1 MLRALDE
8 RIKEQ
13 TIQPKPIVMGN
24 MAKLEAQIDVEDAY
38 DRRKVLDPVPNS
50 SQMSTERSTNLSETR
65 TTARQTSSKQKLS
78 HTTMEHISPQSSTER
93 PSHIPLSNTVPVDKL
108 KQSSID
114 NVSTEDISEQATAA
128 HNRNDLDKS
137 EEELGTLIENNTPL
151 PETDNG
157 KDDQNSEKV
166 SPQYSRTHR
175 SSSIFTM
182 LSELSGDTGDF
193 DLIEESDMHMNCRVI
208 NTSNWIS
215 FYVRIRISF
224 NNDDCCNCV
233 QMKVINGSHAKN
245 QELVGT
251 LVLRSLMQYNV
262 RVQGLLD
269 GDDTWVDIVECSI
282 YLKHLPLTVPFD
294 TQRDSDATSKPYL
307 HLNRVTVQG

>member
-8 RIKEQ
+8 QIREQ
-13 TIQPKPIVMGN
+13 TIQPKP
-24 MAKLEAQIDVEDAY
+24 KLEAQIDVEDAY
-38 DRRKVLDPVPNS
+38 DRRKVLDPVPTA
-50 SQMSTERSTNLSETR
+50 SQVSTERSTNLSETR

-78 HTTMEHISPQSSTER
+78 HTTMEHILPQSPTETH
-93 PSHIPLSNTVPVDKL
+93 SHIPLSNRVPVDKQ

-128 HNRNDLDKS
+128 DNRNDLDKS
-137 EEELGTLIENNTPL
+137 EEELGTFMENNTPL
-151 PETDNG
+151 RETKTDNG
-157 KDDQNSEKV
+157 KDAQNTEKV
-166 SPQYSRTHR
+166 SPQHSRTHR

-193 DLIEESDMHMNCRVI
+193 DLIEESEMHMNCRVI

-215 FYVRIRISF
+215 FYLRIRISF
-224 NNDDCCNCV
+224 NNEDCCNCV
-233 QMKVINGSHAKN
+233 QMKVINGSHSKN

-251 LVLRSLMQYNV
+251 IVLRSLMQYNV

-269 GDDTWVDIVECSI
+269 GDDTWVDIVQCSI
-282 YLKHLPLTVPFD
+282 YLKHLPLTVPFEN
-294 TQRDSDATSKPYL
+294 QSDSDATSKPYL